1 MNDTVSN
8 TSDWLLGAMKKN
20 PEGLLLLAAGAALLL
35 RKSGALA
42 PSNGRPRQGSG
53 TSGISKAV
61 SGAQEFASNV
71 ADRASETVSSVA
83 SSATDFAGK
92 AGRAVGEQSGRVA
105 QQAQSTFQ
113 GTVNRIL
120 QDQPL
125 AIAIAGIA
133 AGAAIA
139 ATFPATEFEKEHL
152 GPLGDEV
159 SHAAQRVGGQLKDA
173 TSKAGEA
180 LKNAADQ
187 RGLNTDGLKEVA
199 SELAGAFS
207 STITG
212 AAESPNGGEP
222 RPRGPGERKSGPSH
236 G

>member
-1 MNDTVSN
+1 MNHPVSN

-42 PSNGRPRQGSG
+42 PANGRPRQGSP

-113 GTVNRIL
+113 GSVNRIL
-120 QDQPL
+120 RDRRSQSPSLASRQAPRSPPRSQRRNLRKNISVRWETKCTKQPS
-125 AIAIAGIA
+125 G
-133 AGAAIA
+133 
-139 ATFPATEFEKEHL
+139 
-152 GPLGDEV
+152 
-159 SHAAQRVGGQLKDA
+159 S
-173 TSKAGEA
+173 EA
-180 LKNAADQ
+180 
-187 RGLNTDGLKEVA
+187 
-199 SELAGAFS
+199 S
-207 STITG
+207 
-212 AAESPNGGEP
+212 
-222 RPRGPGERKSGPSH
+222 
-236 G
+236 